1 MPESSTDLSKFIEK
15 VPKPEEIRRELTANL
30 REAKLLR
37 QLLRISEQ
45 RQQVEE
51 VSACR

>member
-1 MPESSTDLSKFIEK
+1 MPDTKTDLSQYLEK

-51 VSACR
+51 VSSCR